1 MNDESRAPDSKETER
16 LLEALLSSQ
25 DFPALSST
33 IIQINQLVG
42 SDDSHTDELTRV
54 ILRDNSLTNK
64 LLRLVNSVHYAQFG
78 GRNISTIS
86 RAVVILG
93 FNTIRDAALTLMLF
107 EHLNNNAQA
116 QILKGEALES
126 FYCGVLGRMVSRPLG
141 VRDTE
146 EGFIG
151 AMFRSLGRLMAR
163 FYFFDRTEH
172 VQALMDNEGLDEAA
186 ATRKVF
192 GTTYDQLGLAIGRH
206 WHLPNSLMQGI
217 TPLPPGPVSRPATPE
232 SRLQAVS
239 NLARDLHQ
247 IAAVEMSDSERLKQI
262 KSLSAKYAQVG
273 DIQTNVLYE
282 AMLKAAEEVQKE
294 SAILQA
300 SVNSSAMLRRLLGA
314 SAEGAASA
322 DAIAQRIDAAK
333 VDDITLPE
341 IDSAVAANDPMAVLT
356 AGLQDL
362 TDALMS
368 NTKITDV
375 LHLLLEVYYRTGRF
389 DRVMIAVLDRQGQ
402 FLAGRTG
409 FGKNI
414 DSAIGVFKVSAT
426 ASVDAFSAAV
436 AQGVDI
442 IISDTQADNIRSRIP
457 AWHSSQVKAKSF
469 LLLPISVN
477 KRPLALIYL
486 DNDTGPIE
494 LDPQALNMM
503 KVLRNQ
509 ALLAFRPKN

>member
-1 MNDESRAPDSKETER
+1 MNHEAESLDSRQTEQ
-16 LLEALLSSQ
+16 LLEELMASQ

-93 FNTIRDAALTLMLF
+93 FDTIRDAALTLMLF
-107 EHLNNNAQA
+107 EHLNNNSQA

-126 FYCGVLGRMVSRPLG
+126 FYCGVLGRMVARPLG

-163 FYFFDRTEH
+163 FYFFERTERIH
-172 VQALMDNEGLDEAA
+172 SLMENEGLDESA
-186 ATRKVF
+186 ATRKVL
-192 GTTYDQLGLAIGRH
+192 GTTYDQLGLAIGRF
-206 WHLPNSLMQGI
+206 WHLPSGLIQSI
-217 TPLPPGPVSRPATPE
+217 TPLPPGPAPRPTTPE
-232 SRLQAVS
+232 DRLQAAS
-239 NLARDLHQ
+239 NLARDLYQ
-247 IAAVEMSDSERLKQI
+247 IAAAEITDGERLTRLKALG
-262 KSLSAKYAQVG
+262 SRYASVG
-273 DIQTNVLYE
+273 EVQPNVLYE
-282 AMLKAAEEVQKE
+282 AMMKAAEEVQKE
-294 SAILQA
+294 SATLQA
-300 SVNSSAMLRRLLGA
+300 SINNSAMLRRLLGEN
-314 SAEGAASA
+314 AENAGDA
-322 DAIAQRIDAAK
+322 DAIAQRLDASK
-333 VDDITLPE
+333 LDDIALPE
-341 IDSAVAANDPMAVLT
+341 IDADTATDPMTVLA

-368 NTKITDV
+368 NTKITDI
-375 LHLLLEVYYRTGRF
+375 LHLLLEVFYRTGCF

-402 FLAGRTG
+402 FLSGRSG

-414 DSAIGVFKVSAT
+414 DSAIAAFRVSAT

-442 IISDTQADNIRSRIP
+442 MISDTRADNIRSRIP
-457 AWHSSQVKAKSF
+457 AWHGSQVNARSF
-469 LLLPISVN
+469 LLLPIVVN
-477 KRPLALIYL
+477 KKPIGLIYL
-486 DNDTGPIE
+486 DRDASPIE
-494 LDPQALNMM
+494 LDPPVLNMM
-503 KVLRNQ
+503 KLLRNQ
-509 ALLAFRPKN
+509 ALLAFKQK